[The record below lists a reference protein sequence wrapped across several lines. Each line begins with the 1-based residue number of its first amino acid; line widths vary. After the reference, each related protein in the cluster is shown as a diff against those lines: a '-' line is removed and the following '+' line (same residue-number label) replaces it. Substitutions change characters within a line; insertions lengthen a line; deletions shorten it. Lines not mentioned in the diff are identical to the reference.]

1 MSKESNSGISVFQ
14 RYLTVWDNQSCGSG
28 DYSRGID
35 RGSGYADTCE
45 DCKSDFRMVFMKSDF

>member
-35 RGSGYADTCE
+35 RGSALVNIFWTRISKNYSVT
-45 DCKSDFRMVFMKSDF
+45 S